1 MLRIIYSGN
10 ILRKKFIGSKEMDIL
25 KTLDSCCETAELLA
39 LERDAQSKGRNCLDT
54 NRSAQL
60 SVMQAEGQDLL
71 PILWG

>member
-1 MLRIIYSGN
+1 
-10 ILRKKFIGSKEMDIL
+10 MDIL

>member
-1 MLRIIYSGN
+1 
-10 ILRKKFIGSKEMDIL
+10 MDIL
-25 KTLDSCCETAELLA
+25 KTLDSRCEIAELLA
-39 LERDAQSKGRNCLDT
+39 LETDGQSKGPNCLDT